1 MIEHKEPPITLGG
14 HILGTF
20 NTKTNTIENVSIDTC
35 KYMSNAC
42 PSNNKYTPGYMATY
56 VLTNGI
62 IINIF
67 FAKKYVLFHY
77 HDDSGSGIHVSH
89 YEEPKL

>member
-1 MIEHKEPPITLGG
+1 MSNYNELPVIFGG
-14 HILGTF
+14 HILCTF

-42 PSNNKYTPGYMATY
+42 PSNNKYTPGYMATC

-67 FAKKYVLFHY
+67 FAKKYVSFHY

>member
-1 MIEHKEPPITLGG
+1 MIEHKELPITLGG
-14 HILGTF
+14 HILCTF
-20 NTKTNTIENVSIDTC
+20 NTETNTIENVSIDTC

-42 PSNNKYTPGYMATY
+42 PSNNKYTPGYMATC

-67 FAKKYVLFHY
+67 FAKKYVSFHY

>member
-1 MIEHKEPPITLGG
+1 MIEHKELPITLGG

-35 KYMSNAC
+35 KSMSNAY
-42 PSNNKYTPGYMATY
+42 PSNNKYNPGYMTTCI
-56 VLTNGI
+56 LTHGR

-67 FAKKYVLFHY
+67 FAKKYVSFHY

-89 YEEPKL
+89 YKE

>member
-1 MIEHKEPPITLGG
+1 MNNYNEFPVIFGG
-14 HILGTF
+14 HILCTF
-20 NTKTNTIENVSIDTC
+20 NTETNTIENVSIDTC

-42 PSNNKYTPGYMATY
+42 PSNNKYTPGYMATC
-56 VLTNGI
+56 VLTHGI

-67 FAKKYVLFHY
+67 FAKKYVSFHY